1 MAGFYVLDAL
11 PHHLVYKAIY
21 CFIRGDSTNTSRSNL
36 FCLSL
41 QVDCH
46 VKPSTVCIL
55 GRATFN
61 AVKRTRA
68 RRAFTCKEAGI
79 GINLRGIICF
89 VYTVE
94 KEHGENCG
102 LQSTIYVMM
111 DKIFIS
117 DGQKQMVFTIPEY

>member
-1 MAGFYVLDAL
+1 MAGSYVLDEL
-11 PHHLVYKAIY
+11 PYHLVYKAIY
-21 CFIRGDSTNTSRSNL
+21 CFIRGDSTNMSRSNL

-41 QVDCH
+41 WVDCH
-46 VKPSTVCIL
+46 VKPATVYIL

-61 AVKRTRA
+61 TVKRTRA
-68 RRAFTCKEAGI
+68 TRAFTCKEVGI

-94 KEHGENCG
+94 KGHGEKYG
-102 LQSTIYVMM
+102 LQSAIDLTM

-117 DGQKQMVFTIPEY
+117 DRQKQMVFTVYEY